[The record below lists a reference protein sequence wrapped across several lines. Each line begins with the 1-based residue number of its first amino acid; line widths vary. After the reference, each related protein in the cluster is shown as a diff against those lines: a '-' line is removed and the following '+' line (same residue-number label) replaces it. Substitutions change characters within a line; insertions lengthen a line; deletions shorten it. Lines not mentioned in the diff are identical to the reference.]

1 MKYAVLIGGC
11 NGAGKT
17 TFARQLLPSRYPDA
31 TFLNADE
38 ISRESPEYRRPIA
51 AGRELIRRLER
62 VVDLEETFVVETTL
76 SSRMYLARIARWQ
89 RDGYSV
95 VLHFIRLPS
104 AQHAIRRVAERVS
117 AGGHSVPER
126 DIRRRFDRGLNLFHT
141 AYSTVVD
148 KWYLWNS
155 TENGMSLEGESE

>member
-1 MKYAVLIGGC
+1 M
-11 NGAGKT
+11 
-17 TFARQLLPSRYPDA
+17 
-31 TFLNADE
+31 
-38 ISRESPEYRRPIA
+38 
-51 AGRELIRRLER
+51 
-62 VVDLEETFVVETTL
+62 L

-104 AQHAIRRVAERVS
+104 TQHAIRRVAERVS

-126 DIRRRFDRGLNLFHT
+126 DIRRRFDRGLDLFHT